1 MHPTL
6 DAVAQ
11 AASRN
16 APKIFFALGTAS
28 VCGSTIMAAKVSP
41 EAYSR
46 YYNIKDD
53 AFEDCEHISEHK
65 AYVRR
70 RTVREIVP
78 LYIPAA
84 LLLGG
89 GILSFAFSNRMLS
102 TRAAG
107 AAAAYALAEK
117 TIESL
122 DAYRDEV
129 IDRYGEEV
137 DTDIRQKIADDVP
150 EEIVERSRGYFS
162 EAELANRFPHTA
174 HDTLW
179 YDRTANTWFWATK
192 SDSLNAESTVNQQLL
207 DVGIATIND
216 FYAAFPQVMQL
227 DGKVN
232 DAVGWDSSSSR
243 ANKMDIL
250 FGSKPDDAN
259 YGLAVNTI
267 SYRAMVVNPRVL
279 EER

>member
-1 MHPTL
+1 MHQALST
-6 DAVAQ
+6 VAQ

-28 VCGSTIMAAKVSP
+28 VCGSVAVSVKVTP
-41 EAYSR
+41 EAYYR
-46 YYNIKDD
+46 LNAIKDD
-53 AFEDCEHISEHK
+53 AFEDCDHISEHRK
-65 AYVRR
+65 YVVAR
-70 RTVREIVP
+70 VAREVAP
-78 LYIPAA
+78 FYIPAA
-84 LLLGG
+84 VLLLGG
-89 GILSFAFSNRMLS
+89 LAAFAISNRTLS

-107 AAAAYALAEK
+107 AAAAYALAER
-117 TIESL
+117 TVESL

-137 DTDIRQKIADDVP
+137 DTEIRQKIADDVP

-192 SDSLNAESTVNQQLL
+192 SDILNAESTVNQQLL
-207 DVGIATIND
+207 DVGLATIND

-232 DAVGWDSSSSR
+232 DAIGWDSSSSR
-243 ANKMDIL
+243 ANKLDIL

-259 YGLAVNTI
+259 FGLAVNTI

>member
-1 MHPTL
+1 MM
-6 DAVAQ
+6 
-11 AASRN
+11 
-16 APKIFFALGTAS
+16 TAK
-28 VCGSTIMAAKVSP
+28 ASP
-41 EAYSR
+41 EVYSR
-46 YYNIKDD
+46 YLSIKDD

-65 AYVRR
+65 SYVRR
-70 RTVREIVP
+70 RIVRELAP
-78 LYIPAA
+78 CYIPAA
-84 LLLGG
+84 LLLAGG
-89 GILSFAFSNRMLS
+89 VTSFAISNNMLS

-107 AAAAYALAEK
+107 AAAAYALAER

-129 IDRYGEEV
+129 IERYGEEI

-150 EEIVERSRGYFS
+150 EEIMERSRGYFS

-192 SDSLNAESTVNQQLL
+192 SDILNAESTVNQQLL

-232 DAVGWDSSSSR
+232 EAVGWDSSSSR
-243 ANKMDIL
+243 ANKLDIL
-250 FGSKPDDAN
+250 FGSKPDEAN
-259 YGLAVNTI
+259 FGLAVDTI
-267 SYRAMVVNPRVL
+267 SYRATIVNPRVL